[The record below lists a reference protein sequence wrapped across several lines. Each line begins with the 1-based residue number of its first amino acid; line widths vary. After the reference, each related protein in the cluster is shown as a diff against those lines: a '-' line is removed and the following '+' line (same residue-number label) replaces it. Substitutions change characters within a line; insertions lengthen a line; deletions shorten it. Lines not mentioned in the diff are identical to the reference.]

1 LKALRD
7 SAEAIAAF
15 DVAVYMVSLDDAER
29 NRAFAEGLGARH
41 VVLSDPRK
49 EAAEA
54 YDVVALGGLYAR
66 RWTFYID
73 PEGRIR
79 HIDKSVDVA
88 TAGQDIARTLETLG
102 FPKAE

>member
-7 SAEAIAAF
+7 SAEAIADF
-15 DVAVYMVSLDDAER
+15 NVAVYMVSLDDAEN
-29 NRAFAEGLGARH
+29 NRAFAEALDAKH
-41 VVLSDPRK
+41 VVLSDPLKR
-49 EAAEA
+49 AADA
-54 YDVVALGGLYAR
+54 YGVVALAGLYAR

-73 PEGRIR
+73 ESGRIR
-79 HIDKSVDVA
+79 KIDKNVDVA